1 MVWHYWFC
9 YSFPF
14 ACTFFHFNEI
24 AYLVEPTFIVKLDIV
39 CYQVFVGARLHVT
52 GGALRGGR
60 GVEGEAAIAGK
71 LLASTNHVW
80 LLLKLVCFV
89 FTLSC

>member
-1 MVWHYWFC
+1 MGFDTHFLLR
-9 YSFPF
+9 
-14 ACTFFHFNEI
+14 ALGFHINEI
-24 AYLVEPTFIVKLDIV
+24 AYLVEPTFIMRLSII

-71 LLASTNHVW
+71 LLANANYELVNSAFNS
-80 LLLKLVCFV
+80 LL
-89 FTLSC
+89 